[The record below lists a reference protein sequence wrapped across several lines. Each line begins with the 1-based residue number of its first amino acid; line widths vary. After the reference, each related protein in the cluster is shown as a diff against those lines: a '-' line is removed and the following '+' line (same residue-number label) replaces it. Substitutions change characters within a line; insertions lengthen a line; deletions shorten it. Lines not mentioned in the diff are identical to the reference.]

1 MERGTHFFFFDEFAE
16 HLADVPD
23 AEADSER
30 HTEAKTA
37 VDGLIFE
44 SGAGDV
50 THVLT

>member
-1 MERGTHFFFFDEFAE
+1 MNVEPIFFFQKNI
-16 HLADVPD
+16 DVPD

-37 VDGLIFE
+37 VDGLIFG